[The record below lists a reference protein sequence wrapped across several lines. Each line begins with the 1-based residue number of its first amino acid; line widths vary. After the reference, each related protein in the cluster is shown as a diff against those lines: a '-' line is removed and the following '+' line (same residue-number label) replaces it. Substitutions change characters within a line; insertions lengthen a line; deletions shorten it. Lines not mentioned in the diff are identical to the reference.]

1 MNLLI
6 VEDDDKQ
13 IEVYIDTINQHNKNS
28 QIKITHTVKKTFED
42 AHNLLKSNY
51 YDGAIIDLRLSSK
64 TLDYEG
70 VKLVEEINGKLRI
83 PVYVVSASLGEVAT
97 TVENVLLQ
105 KRNRTDSFKTIIDE
119 LLDIYNSGITKLL
132 KPNSFVDEIL
142 TKIFWNHL
150 PIILNEYIKEK
161 KTKPQFDTEKTLVR
175 YISAY
180 INEYLEL
187 NSENNLEAFHNTEF
201 YIKPCIK
208 SNYFTGDIIKN
219 KKDNSLWVILTP
231 ACDLATDS
239 KRPNPKA
246 EAITLA
252 LIQKNEQV
260 LTDSNKGNHQKLM
273 SNSADLKFHNLPKSI
288 IFEGG
293 FVNFQYVQSVI
304 IAQCKSDFEP
314 LMTISNS
321 FRKDI
326 ISRFSNYYSRQGQPV
341 IE

>member
-1 MNLLI
+1 MNILI
-6 VEDDDKQ
+6 VEDAESQ
-13 IEVYIDTINQHNKNS
+13 IQAYTDTIDHYNKNS
-28 QIKITHTVKKTFED
+28 EIKISYTVKRTFND
-42 AHNLLKSNY
+42 AHELLKSNY
-51 YDGAIIDLRLSSK
+51 YDGAIIDLKLASN
-64 TLDYEG
+64 TLEYEG

-83 PVYVVSASLGEVAT
+83 PVYIVSASLGEVAT
-97 TVENVLLQ
+97 TQENILLQ
-105 KRNRTDSFKTIIDE
+105 KRNRTDSFKTIINE

-150 PIILNEYIKEK
+150 PTILKEYINEKKEK
-161 KTKPQFDTEKTLVR
+161 PLFDSEKTLVR
-175 YISAY
+175 YISSY

-201 YIKPCIK
+201 YIKPSIK
-208 SNYFTGDIIKN
+208 PNFFTGDIIKN
-219 KKDNSLWVILTP
+219 KADDSLWVIMTP

-239 KRPNPKA
+239 KRPLPNA

-252 LIQKNEQV
+252 LIQKVEDVFAVVDKSTHKN
-260 LTDSNKGNHQKLM
+260 LMRNSGN
-273 SNSADLKFHNLPKSI
+273 LKYHNLPKSI
-288 IFEGG
+288 QFDGG
-293 FVNFQYVQSVI
+293 FINFQYVQSVL
-304 IAQCKSDFEP
+304 IAKCKADFEP